1 MPTLGARV
9 MQDGDGNEE
18 AGGDV
23 KLGDMER
30 DVLQDPVMTSS
41 TQTRTTNLILLASMS
56 GIKNNELLFQEPER
70 AQNICLLYHHRKV
83 Q

>member
-18 AGGDV
+18 AGEDD

-41 TQTRTTNLILLASMS
+41 TQ
-56 GIKNNELLFQEPER
+56 NNEPYIAGEYVGDQ
-70 AQNICLLYHHRKV
+70 K
-83 Q
+83 